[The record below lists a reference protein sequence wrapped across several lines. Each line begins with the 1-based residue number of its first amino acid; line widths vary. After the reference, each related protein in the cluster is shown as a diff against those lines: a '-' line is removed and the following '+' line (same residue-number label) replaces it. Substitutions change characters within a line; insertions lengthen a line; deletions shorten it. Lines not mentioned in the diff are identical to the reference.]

1 MSCKFWEYGNGMTL
15 TKWSSVS
22 DKLITHIYP
31 KSIWFHIGLICK
43 PQFNNKNISAKGL
56 VHFPYLNIV
65 FTLIMIIQ
73 MGLCSKLRF
82 AVFNM
87 VQSPRLMHT
96 VFRLHSN
103 QALNEPLEFLHLNM
117 QEFQE
122 NKCTKIFSVRLLYKL
137 PNVYSFCCSKLIILL
152 LLFCY

>member
-1 MSCKFWEYGNGMTL
+1 
-15 TKWSSVS
+15 
-22 DKLITHIYP
+22 
-31 KSIWFHIGLICK
+31 
-43 PQFNNKNISAKGL
+43 
-56 VHFPYLNIV
+56 
-65 FTLIMIIQ
+65 MIIQ

-122 NKCTKIFSVRLLYKL
+122 NVT
-137 PNVYSFCCSKLIILL
+137 
-152 LLFCY
+152 

>member
-1 MSCKFWEYGNGMTL
+1 
-15 TKWSSVS
+15 
-22 DKLITHIYP
+22 
-31 KSIWFHIGLICK
+31 
-43 PQFNNKNISAKGL
+43 
-56 VHFPYLNIV
+56 
-65 FTLIMIIQ
+65 MIIQ

-122 NKCTKIFSVRLLYKL
+122 NECTKIFSVRLLYKL